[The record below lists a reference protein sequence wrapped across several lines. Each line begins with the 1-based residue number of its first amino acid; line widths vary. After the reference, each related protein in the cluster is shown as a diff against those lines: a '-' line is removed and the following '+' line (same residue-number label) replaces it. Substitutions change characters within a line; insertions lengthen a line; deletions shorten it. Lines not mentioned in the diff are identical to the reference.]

1 MNWKISSTIENKIL
15 FPFVC
20 ISMITVLCFCAI
32 LYRTEYDVKLRTET
46 LNAQALVEYINADID
61 AGEGWQSPHDLLKK
75 YADGYRGD
83 SLFLY
88 GAGGELLFSRRSLGD
103 AELVLEDSRDNRLN
117 WRVLYALDQR
127 AVRLEFIEEQRY
139 MILAAV
145 AMLLI
150 IVQASV
156 FIAYHIS
163 SPLRQLSRVCT
174 LVSQDPGAS
183 EDLAVEYTRRRDETG
198 QLAAAFQSMLDSQR
212 RYTQELTQVKVLNES
227 IVANLPLGVVVCDR
241 EGRVVL
247 QNLQADG
254 LLQRGEERDEQGRDL
269 AQLLD
274 ELVRRDPV
282 LPSTVRLYD
291 REGKVRCCE
300 LGAWTLH
307 SGDGDSWGTLCTIDD
322 VTYKKHMEEKLSR
335 EERLAYT
342 GRLAADVAHEARN
355 PLAGIRAGLQV
366 ISPKLTQ
373 ERDALL
379 CREMV
384 REVDRVNLLIENLLN
399 LSRQRDSEKTT
410 VSLNALGNEMMMLY
424 FKVAENKG
432 IALKVEMEGEL
443 WLFADEQQLR
453 QIFIN
458 LINNSIKAMPDGG
471 RVILTGKPAAD
482 GVAVTVADSG
492 RGMSSEK
499 LSRVLSGQTGGLG
512 LSIVQRLLEQNGGS
526 LNIQSAP
533 GRGTQV
539 TLTFHGTGGDHE
551 A

>member
-1 MNWKISSTIENKIL
+1 MKWKISSTIENKIL

-88 GAGGELLFSRRSLGD
+88 GAGGELLFSRRPLGD
-103 AELVLEDSRDNRLN
+103 AELVLEDSRDNRLS

-163 SPLRQLSRVCT
+163 APLRQLSRVCT
-174 LVSQDPGAS
+174 LVSRDPGAS

-471 RVILTGKPAAD
+471 RVTLTGKPAAD

-492 RGMSSEK
+492 RGMSPEK

-512 LSIVQRLLEQNGGS
+512 LSIVQRLLAQNGGS
-526 LNIQSAP
+526 LNIQSVP

>member
-1 MNWKISSTIENKIL
+1 MKWKISSTIENKIL

-46 LNAQALVEYINADID
+46 LNAGALVEYINADID
-61 AGEGWQSPHDLLKK
+61 AGEGWQSPRDLLEK
-75 YADGYRGD
+75 YAGGYRGD

-88 GAGGELLFSRRSLGD
+88 DAQGQLLFSRRPLGD
-103 AELVLEDSRDNRLN
+103 AELVLEDSQDNRLS

-174 LVSQDPGAS
+174 LVSRDPGAS

-198 QLAAAFQSMLDSQR
+198 QLAAAFQAMLDSQR
-212 RYTQELTQVKVLNES
+212 RYTRELTQVKVLNES
-227 IVANLPLGVVVCDR
+227 IVANLPLGVVVYDR

-254 LLQRGEERDEQGRDL
+254 LLQRVEERDEQGRDL
-269 AQLLD
+269 AELLA

-282 LPSTVRLYD
+282 LPSPVRLYD
-291 REGKVRCCE
+291 RTGKVRDCE

-307 SGDGDSWGTLCTIDD
+307 SGDGDGWGTLCTIDD
-322 VTYKKHMEEKLSR
+322 VTYKKHMEEKRSR

-366 ISPKLTQ
+366 LSPKLTQ
-373 ERDALL
+373 ERDAML

-399 LSRQRDSEKTT
+399 LSRQRESEKTT
-410 VSLNALGNEMMMLY
+410 VSLNALGNELMMLY

-432 IALKVEMEGEL
+432 IALTVEMEGEL

-453 QIFIN
+453 QILIN

-471 RVILTGKPAAD
+471 QVILTGRPAAD

-492 RGMSSEK
+492 GGMSPEK
-499 LSRVLSGQTGGLG
+499 LDRVLSGQTGGLG

-526 LNIQSAP
+526 LNIRSVP

-551 A
+551 V